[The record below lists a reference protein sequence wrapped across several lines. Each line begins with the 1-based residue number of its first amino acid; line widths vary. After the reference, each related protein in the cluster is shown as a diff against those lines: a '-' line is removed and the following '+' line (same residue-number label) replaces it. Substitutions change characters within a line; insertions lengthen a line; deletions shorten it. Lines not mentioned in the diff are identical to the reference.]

1 MTSSW
6 VWRFVG
12 AGVLLAGLAIQMRAT
27 VMAALLCLGIGLVAS
42 RLLALV
48 TLIGLVAGAAAG
60 LRIDALAPAGP

>member
-1 MTSSW
+1 MTSRIW
-6 VWRFVG
+6 KLVG
-12 AGVLLAGLAIQMRAT
+12 AGVVLAGLATHARSTA
-27 VMAALLCLGIGLVAS
+27 MAVLLCLGIDLVGA